1 MTERP
6 TAVAEKKLIDRYDRH
21 LSYLRVS
28 ITDRCNL
35 SCLYCVPR
43 ESIPK
48 LSHEDILTY
57 EEILRIVGIG
67 IRLGITKVR
76 VTGGEPL
83 VRKGV
88 IDFLA
93 TLRSLEGLDDL
104 SLTTNGVL
112 LKENIASIRAAG
124 IRRINISMDTL
135 DPKKYERITGR
146 NTFHTVWEGIQA
158 ARESGFDPIKLNVV
172 ALKGINDDE
181 LESFARLSFTHPYH
195 VRFIEYMPM
204 GRPRLSADPLL
215 LTPEIKNR
223 LRAVGTLRPLA
234 HEANDGPAERYR
246 FDGALGEIGF
256 ISALSHHF
264 CDRCNRLRL
273 TASGRLRPCLLSE
286 NEVDLKSALRN
297 GATDGQL
304 EDIFIDAIGLKPSD
318 HNLASRSETRIKGE
332 MSSIGG

>member
-6 TAVAEKKLIDRYDRH
+6 TVTEKKLVDRYDRH

-35 SCLYCVPR
+35 GCLYCVPR
-43 ESIPK
+43 EKIPK

-57 EEILRIVGIG
+57 EEILRIVSIG
-67 IRLGITKVR
+67 IRLGIAKVR

-93 TLRSLEGLDDL
+93 SLRRLEGLVDL

-112 LKENIASIRAAG
+112 LKQHITSIRSAG
-124 IRRINISMDTL
+124 VHRINISMDTL
-135 DPKKYERITGR
+135 DPQKYERITGR
-146 NTFHTVWEGIQA
+146 NAFHTVWEGIQA
-158 ARESGFDPIKLNVV
+158 ARQNGFDPIKLNVV
-172 ALKGINDDE
+172 ALRGINDDE

-215 LTPEIKNR
+215 LTPEIKTR
-223 LRAVGTLRPLA
+223 LRALGTLRPVA
-234 HEANDGPAERYR
+234 HGANDGPAERYR

-264 CDRCNRLRL
+264 CERCNRLRL

-286 NEVDLKSALRN
+286 SEVDLKGALRS
-297 GATDGQL
+297 GATNAQL
-304 EDIFIDAIGLKPSD
+304 EDIFVDAIRLKPSD
-318 HNLASRSETRIKGE
+318 HNLAGRTETRIKGE